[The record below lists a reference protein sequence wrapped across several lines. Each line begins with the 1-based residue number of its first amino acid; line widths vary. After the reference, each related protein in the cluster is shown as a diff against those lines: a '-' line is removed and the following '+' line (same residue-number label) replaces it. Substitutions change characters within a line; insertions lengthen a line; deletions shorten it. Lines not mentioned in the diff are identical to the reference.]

1 MPWWIWVMLLGYT
14 SMLALAAVLAVLSR
28 TLLRRAAKPLHDE
41 LANTVPVLPE
51 VAGADSTID
60 GQVAA

>member
-1 MPWWIWVMLLGYT
+1 MLLGYT

-51 VAGADSTID
+51 AAGADSTID